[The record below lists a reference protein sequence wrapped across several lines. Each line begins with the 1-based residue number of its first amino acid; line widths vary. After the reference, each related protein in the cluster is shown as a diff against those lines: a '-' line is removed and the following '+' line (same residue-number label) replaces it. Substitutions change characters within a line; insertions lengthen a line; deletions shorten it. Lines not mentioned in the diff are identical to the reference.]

1 MTSEISFF
9 ISGMV
14 FGLSSGLIP
23 GPLLTLVI
31 SESLKHGSIEGIKVA
46 IAPLLADLPIVL
58 GTIFIFSRLNDI
70 HPVLGTISILGGLF
84 LIYLAF
90 ESFVFK
96 ESSLTKPD
104 LKPKSV
110 RKGVFTNFLN
120 PAPYL
125 FWISIGAPT
134 VVRAANISAL
144 SVFLFIFSMYLF
156 LVGSKAV
163 LAILT
168 GRSRHFIK
176 SRYYLYTV
184 RGLGLILLI
193 FSFFFF
199 KNGMKYFGWY

>member
-110 RKGVFTNFLN
+110 RKGVITNFLN

-184 RGLGLILLI
+184 KGLGLILLI

-199 KNGMKYFGWY
+199 KNGIKYLGLL